1 MKLLWASER
10 LLVNNMSAN
19 SNNQGRAYEYVI
31 INRLCEYIKQYR
43 PVHILQNKSFEDA
56 KDAYDEIS
64 QGLRDLF
71 PLSADAAIAKLYDL
85 EPLIFEDND
94 ELELMIQNDGKG
106 EDGDVRD
113 ILIIRSSVGW
123 EIGLSVKHN
132 HLAVKH
138 SRLSNTIDFGDKWYN
153 KKCSDTYWSE
163 INSVFD
169 KLDSYIAQNMEWN
182 QITEKSDKI
191 YLPILSAWMK
201 ELQKAYNEDHKICKR
216 FVEYLLGRSDFYKV
230 ISLDKRRITKLQGY
244 NLHGQLNKAGKR
256 RPTTAVPLVRLPDAI
271 YHIGFKRNSKTT
283 IEIVMNN
290 GWSFSFRIHNA
301 DRKVN
306 KSLKFDIQFIGV
318 PVVLSLDCPWDDV

>member
-1 MKLLWASER
+1 
-10 LLVNNMSAN
+10 MSAN

-31 INRLCEYIKQYR
+31 INRLREYITQYR

-56 KDAYDEIS
+56 KKAYAEIT
-64 QGLRDLF
+64 QELKDLLS
-71 PLSADAAIAKLYDL
+71 LSADVAITKLYDL

-113 ILIIRSSVGW
+113 ILIIRTSIGW

-153 KKCSDTYWSE
+153 KKCSDTYWLE
-163 INSVFD
+163 VNSVFD

-182 QITEKSDKI
+182 QVARKSDEI
-191 YLPILSAWMK
+191 YMPILSAWMN
-201 ELQKAYNEDHKICKR
+201 ELQRAYNEDHKICKR

-230 ISLDKRRITKLQGY
+230 ISLDTKRLTKLQGY
-244 NLHGQLNKAGKR
+244 NLHGQLNKTGKR
-256 RPTTAVPLVRLPDAI
+256 KPTTLIPLVKLPDTI
-271 YHIGFKRNSKTT
+271 RYIGFKENSKTT
-283 IEIVMNN
+283 VEITMNN

-301 DRKVN
+301 DRKVK

-318 PVVLSLDCPWDDV
+318 PVVMALDCPWDIL